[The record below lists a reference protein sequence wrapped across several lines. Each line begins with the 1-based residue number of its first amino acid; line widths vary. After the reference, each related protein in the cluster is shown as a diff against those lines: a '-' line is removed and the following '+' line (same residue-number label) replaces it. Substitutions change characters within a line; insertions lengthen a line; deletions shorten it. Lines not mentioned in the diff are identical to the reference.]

1 MAERV
6 EADICQNSS
15 ILDEEDEAT
24 LMAIDE
30 GIRQANEGQL
40 VPADEVR
47 KLIPQ
52 WISKFSTPQQH

>member
-24 LMAIDE
+24 LTAIDE
-30 GIRQANEGQL
+30 GIRQANDGQL
-40 VPADEVR
+40 IPVDEVR

-52 WISKFSTPQQH
+52 WISKFSTLQQH